1 MATKVITTTQVTKN
15 LQHGFYQANGVK
27 DTPALLNTIIYI
39 FSNNCFTWAIKRA
52 LLRLIPYV
60 NLKLCFKSNWK
71 YIEFDTDFSL
81 WWNVLFEICTT
92 YRLHRVDFSKVL
104 GCHSPLNAA
113 ERKFMVVFQ
122 ESVNG
127 LEWCGNDNQNCSALD
142 RISTKTFETQNMSSK
157 IRIFYF
163 YHFRLSLALS
173 MKNYHLSWTRYLT
186 KAKLF

>member
-71 YIEFDTDFSL
+71 YIEFDTDFLL
-81 WWNVLFEICTT
+81 WWNVLFEIYYIQITQSRFLQSLGLPFTIECGWEKI
-92 YRLHRVDFSKVL
+92 YGCVSRECKWPWMVWKWQPKLLSSGQHFNNNFLDSKHVLKVYFKPSRKNQDFLILPRPSKL
-104 GCHSPLNAA
+104 G
-113 ERKFMVVFQ
+113 
-122 ESVNG
+122 
-127 LEWCGNDNQNCSALD
+127 
-142 RISTKTFETQNMSSK
+142 
-157 IRIFYF
+157 
-163 YHFRLSLALS
+163 S
-173 MKNYHLSWTRYLT
+173 MKNDHLRW
-186 KAKLF
+186 